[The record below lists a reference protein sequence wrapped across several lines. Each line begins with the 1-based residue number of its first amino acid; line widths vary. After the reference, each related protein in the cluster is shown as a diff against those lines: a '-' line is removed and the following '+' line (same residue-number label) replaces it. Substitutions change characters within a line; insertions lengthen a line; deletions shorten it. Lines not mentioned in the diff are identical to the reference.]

1 MQGQSTLRQLKAQK
15 LQGLLARFPLQGL
28 VQNLPGFV
36 LLRHPLQVLNLLL
49 PFLVLCLLFLQRLKL
64 LFLRTQRRL
73 KALLLLL
80 NLPCMRGCPLHS
92 SPGQQHPNH
101 PTRQGCGPAMT
112 PSALTVQR
120 RVME

>member
-1 MQGQSTLRQLKAQK
+1 MQGQSTLRQLQAQK
-15 LQGLLARFPLQGL
+15 LQGVLARFPLQGL

-36 LLRHPLQVLNLLL
+36 LLRNSLQMLNLLQ
-49 PFLVLCLLFLQRLKL
+49 PNPLLYLIFLQRLKL
-64 LFLRTQRRL
+64 FFLRTQRCL

-80 NLPCMRGCPLHS
+80 NLMCMRGCPLH
-92 SPGQQHPNH
+92 PRHGQCHTHH
-101 PTRQGCGPAMT
+101 PTRQGRGPAMT

>member
-36 LLRHPLQVLNLLL
+36 LLRHPLEVLNLLL

-64 LFLRTQRRL
+64 HFLRTQRRL

-80 NLPCMRGCPLHS
+80 NLP
-92 SPGQQHPNH
+92 
-101 PTRQGCGPAMT
+101 
-112 PSALTVQR
+112 
-120 RVME
+120 